1 MDNETLLR
9 RMEAF
14 DPELSDLLLSAL
26 DRQCSTL
33 SLIPTANAV
42 SPFSA
47 YLKGSVLGN
56 DFMDHHAIERRSRLE
71 KMAAQ
76 RVKQLFHS
84 GHAIVRIGNPV
95 AASRVVFQ
103 ALAQP
108 DSTIL
113 SFNLRKQEICTGELM
128 TYSFVKFGLE
138 PDTLTL
144 DFDKIRQLALS
155 HKPRIII
162 YSPVNYPQ
170 NIDYER
176 LRRIADEAGSY
187 LWVDIGQNAGLV
199 ATGFAPSPVPYAD
212 VVTFGASDALHGPQ
226 NGIILSKEQLA
237 SWLDKAV
244 IDTGH
249 VSLKK
254 NVLAAL
260 AITFREAATDEF
272 IAYCDQTVKNAQAL
286 EKGLRESGVN
296 TLCGPTANHLVLA
309 QLREGI
315 DGSKLT
321 DNLAAAGLMV
331 KPEKLL
337 TSSEI
342 ALPVLRLSSLDPTT
356 RSLKEKDMLKIGR
369 ALGNFINSPQKGS
382 DIEEMAKIVKKIVE
396 GLPLFSEEWLP
407 DAEADDGPQDMMGKM
422 MLHWNI

>member
-71 KMAAQ
+71 QMACR
-76 RVKQLFHS
+76 RVKELFHS
-84 GHAIVRIGNPV
+84 DHAIVRTGNPV
-95 AASRVVFQ
+95 AASRVVFY

-113 SFNLRKQEICTGELM
+113 SFNLRKQEHCTGDWM
-128 TYSFVKFGLE
+128 TYNFVKFSLE
-138 PDTLTL
+138 PDTLTI
-144 DFDKIRQLALS
+144 DFDKVRELAL
-155 HKPRIII
+155 HHRPRIII

-170 NIDYER
+170 NVDYEKFR
-176 LRRIADEAGSY
+176 KIADEAGAY

-199 ATGFAPSPVPYAD
+199 ATGFVPSPVPYAD

-226 NGIILSKEQLA
+226 NGIILTTEKLA
-237 SWLDKAV
+237 PWLDQAV

-260 AITFREAATDEF
+260 AITFKEADTDEF
-272 IAYCDQTVKNAQAL
+272 IAYCQQTIKNAQAL
-286 EKGLRESGVN
+286 EMGLREAGVN

-321 DNLAAAGLMV
+321 DNLAAASLMV
-331 KPEKLL
+331 KPEELL
-337 TSSEI
+337 TSGELKFPI
-342 ALPVLRLSSLDPTT
+342 LRLSSLDPTT
-356 RSLKEKDMLKIGR
+356 RSLKERDMHKVGR
-369 ALGNFINSPQKGS
+369 ALGNFINSPQKES
-382 DIEEMAKIVKKIVE
+382 DIAEIAKTVKRLID

-407 DAEADDGPQDMMGKM
+407 DAEADDSPQDLMGRMMVY
-422 MLHWNI
+422 WNN